1 MKGVADHVMP
11 KLNNAAWFSLIP
23 AFFLLI
29 LPAASLRAQ
38 TPTTTVVAGNAP
50 IGVAVNPVTNKIYV
64 VNQLSNNVTVI
75 DGATNNTTTVVAG
88 TQPFNVAV
96 NPLTNKIYVPNPSSD
111 SVTVIDGA
119 TNTTTTVVVG
129 DSPRGVAVNPV
140 TNKIY
145 VPNFTSN
152 TVTVIDGATNST
164 ATVAVGTG
172 PFSVAVNPLTNKIY
186 VTNFTS
192 NDVTVIDGA
201 SNSTTTVAA
210 GNGPIAV
217 AVNPVTNKI
226 YVANADSN
234 NVTVIDGGSNTTA
247 TVAAGT
253 GPRRV
258 AVNPVTN
265 KIYVA
270 NLNSDNVTVI
280 DGATNSTTTVATGIF
295 PSGVAVN
302 PVTNKI
308 YVANAG
314 SNNVTVIDEAT
325 NTTTTVAAGSAPRAV
340 AVNPVTNKIYV
351 ANGGNVTVIDGAT
364 NTTTTVAVGTG
375 PSGPVAVNPVTN
387 KFYVGNQNGDNVTVI
402 TEQQVQAI
410 PLQANITPLA
420 DNQTGSLT
428 PSFSFTATSTFS
440 PFAPPPQ
447 GLFFQVDTWQGAW
460 LAATDQGSGTFSGQ
474 TQALQPGFHILYAY
488 STDGQEATSTIT
500 GFQSSPLTSNI
511 TAYGFLVSLPSV
523 ALSAASLDF
532 GGQTVNTTS
541 VEQTVTLSNPGGPLT
556 ITSITITGPDSG
568 DFALAA
574 TTTCPSTG
582 TVGAGADCT
591 IDVTFTPT
599 ATGAATG
606 SLNVTDDAPGSPQV
620 VSLTGEGLGPIVT
633 LGSTSLNF
641 TDQLLGTTSTGQT
654 VTLNNTGS
662 AALTITGITVSGD
675 FAQTNDCGVSLALGT
690 GCSIDVTFTPTVT
703 GLLSGDLTIASDDP
717 SGPQMVDLFGTGVAP
732 AVGLTSTSLTF
743 VAQLVGTTGDSQI
756 VTLTNTGSASLNFS
770 SIVASGDFA
779 QTNDCGTSVAAAAS
793 CTITVSFTPTG
804 DGIRNGEVIL
814 SSNDPNSP
822 QSILLTGEGIG
833 VVSSLTLS
841 ASSLTFADQLCT
853 TTSSAQNVTLTN
865 TGNAVINISSI
876 FASGEFT
883 VTNDCGASVAAAAS
897 CTITVSF
904 TPKVIGARTG
914 SVTIVTDAPGSPHGI
929 ELSGTAVELSLMVT
943 AASQLEKT
951 IEAGETATF
960 QMTLVADG
968 VTEMCFLSC
977 SGAPAGATCTVEPAE
992 MGLGG
997 PVTTTVVASVRTT
1010 ARTSGA
1016 ATFPGPTGRNPWQP
1030 WFFVFVVVVSM
1041 VEAMRRRG
1049 SIIPTLRL
1057 KRAYVGLGAI
1067 LLMVGLW
1074 TACGTG
1080 GMENAGGG
1088 TGGTPPG
1095 TSTLTV
1101 TVRTSSGQ
1109 SMSAAVTL
1117 NVR

>member
-1 MKGVADHVMP
+1 MRRVITLFVLFLTLGLARSANAQDIITTVAGGGPNNLPAVSANLDEPLGVAFD
-11 KLNNAAWFSLIP
+11 AAGNLFIADEGSHRIFKVDTSGQL
-23 AFFLLI
+23 
-29 LPAASLRAQ
+29 
-38 TPTTTVVAGNAP
+38 TVVAGIGIFGFSGDGGPATSASLASPVSVALDGAGNLFITDQGNQRIRRVDAATGIITTVAGNGFGGFSGDGGPATSASLTNPFDVALDGAGNLFIADFSNSRIRKVDTSGIITTVAGNGGFTFSGDGGPATSASLRSPTGVALDGAGNLFIADGGNFRIRKVDTSGIITTVAGNGSSEFSGDGGPATSASLTNPFGVALDGTGNLFIADEGSNRIRKVDTSGIITTVAGNGSSGFSGDGGPAISASLSGP
-50 IGVAVNPVTNKIYV
+50 IGVALDGTGN
-64 VNQLSNNVTVI
+64 LFFADAGNNRIRKVDTSGIISTVAGDGI
-75 DGATNNTTTVVAG
+75 FGFSGDGDPATSASLRDPFGVALDGAGNLFIADR
-88 TQPFNVAV
+88 FNQRIRRVDA
-96 NPLTNKIYVPNPSSD
+96 
-111 SVTVIDGA
+111 A
-119 TNTTTTVVVG
+119 TG
-129 DSPRGVAVNPV
+129 
-140 TNKIY
+140 I
-145 VPNFTSN
+145 
-152 TVTVIDGATNST
+152 I
-164 ATVAVGTG
+164 
-172 PFSVAVNPLTNKIY
+172 
-186 VTNFTS
+186 
-192 NDVTVIDGA
+192 
-201 SNSTTTVAA
+201 TTVAGDGPTGIGAGGFSGDGGPATSASLWRGLDGSGNLFIADTLNNRIRKVDTSGIITTVA
-210 GNGPIAV
+210 GNG
-217 AVNPVTNKI
+217 
-226 YVANADSN
+226 SFGFSG
-234 NVTVIDGGSNTTA
+234 DGGPA
-247 TVAAGT
+247 TSAS
-253 GPRRV
+253 
-258 AVNPVTN
+258 
-265 KIYVA
+265 
-270 NLNSDNVTVI
+270 LS
-280 DGATNSTTTVATGIF
+280 F
-295 PSGVAVN
+295 PFGVALDGSGNLFIADFSNSRIRKVSFLN
-302 PVTNKI
+302 P
-308 YVANAG
+308 
-314 SNNVTVIDEAT
+314 
-325 NTTTTVAAGSAPRAV
+325 PAV
-340 AVNPVTNKIYV
+340 SLSIADLTFADRP
-351 ANGGNVTVIDGAT
+351 
-364 NTTTTVAVGTG
+364 VGT
-375 PSGPVAVNPVTN
+375 
-387 KFYVGNQNGDNVTVI
+387 
-402 TEQQVQAI
+402 
-410 PLQANITPLA
+410 
-420 DNQTGSLT
+420 
-428 PSFSFTATSTFS
+428 TST
-440 PFAPPPQ
+440 A
-447 GLFFQVDTWQGAW
+447 
-460 LAATDQGSGTFSGQ
+460 
-474 TQALQPGFHILYAY
+474 
-488 STDGQEATSTIT
+488 
-500 GFQSSPLTSNI
+500 
-511 TAYGFLVSLPSV
+511 
-523 ALSAASLDF
+523 
-532 GGQTVNTTS
+532 
-541 VEQTVTLSNPGGPLT
+541 QTVTLTN
-556 ITSITITGPDSG
+556 
-568 DFALAA
+568 
-574 TTTCPSTG
+574 
-582 TVGAGADCT
+582 
-591 IDVTFTPT
+591 
-599 ATGAATG
+599 
-606 SLNVTDDAPGSPQV
+606 N
-620 VSLTGEGLGPIVT
+620 GEGV
-633 LGSTSLNF
+633 F
-641 TDQLLGTTSTGQT
+641 TIS
-654 VTLNNTGS
+654 S
-662 AALTITGITVSGD
+662 IAVSGD
-675 FAQTNDCGVSLALGT
+675 FAQTNDCASLAASASCT
-690 GCSIDVTFTPTVT
+690 FNVTFTPTAGGART
-703 GLLSGDLTIASDDP
+703 GILTIDSNDPSSPQIVALSG
-717 SGPQMVDLFGTGVAP
+717 TGIAP
-732 AVGLTSTSLTF
+732 AVSLTSTSLTF

-804 DGIRNGEVIL
+804 DGIRTGELIL

-833 VVSSLTLS
+833 VVSDLTLS
-841 ASSLTFADQLCT
+841 ASSLTFGDQLCT

-865 TGNAVINISSI
+865 TGDAVINISSI

>member
-1 MKGVADHVMP
+1 MAGDGIFG
-11 KLNNAAWFSLIP
+11 FSGDGDP
-23 AFFLLI
+23 ATS
-29 LPAASLRAQ
+29 ASLRDPFGVALDGAGNLFIADRFNQ
-38 TPTTTVVAGNAP
+38 RIRRVDAATGIITTVAGDGPTGIGAGGFSGDGGPATSASLNSPFGVAVDGAGNLFIADTLNNRIRKVDTSGIITTVAGNGSFGFSGDGGPATSASLHEP
-50 IGVAVNPVTNKIYV
+50 FGVALDGSGNLFIADRF
-64 VNQLSNNVTVI
+64 NQRIRRV
-75 DGATNNTTTVVAG
+75 DAATG
-88 TQPFNVAV
+88 
-96 NPLTNKIYVPNPSSD
+96 I
-111 SVTVIDGA
+111 I
-119 TNTTTTVVVG
+119 
-129 DSPRGVAVNPV
+129 
-140 TNKIY
+140 
-145 VPNFTSN
+145 
-152 TVTVIDGATNST
+152 
-164 ATVAVGTG
+164 
-172 PFSVAVNPLTNKIY
+172 
-186 VTNFTS
+186 
-192 NDVTVIDGA
+192 
-201 SNSTTTVAA
+201 TTVAGDGPTGIGA
-210 GNGPIAV
+210 GGF
-217 AVNPVTNKI
+217 
-226 YVANADSN
+226 SG
-234 NVTVIDGGSNTTA
+234 DGGPA
-247 TVAAGT
+247 TSAS
-253 GPRRV
+253 
-258 AVNPVTN
+258 
-265 KIYVA
+265 
-270 NLNSDNVTVI
+270 LS
-280 DGATNSTTTVATGIF
+280 F
-295 PSGVAVN
+295 PFGVALDGSGNLFIADFSNSRIRKVSFLN
-302 PVTNKI
+302 P
-308 YVANAG
+308 
-314 SNNVTVIDEAT
+314 
-325 NTTTTVAAGSAPRAV
+325 PAV
-340 AVNPVTNKIYV
+340 SLSIADLTFADRP
-351 ANGGNVTVIDGAT
+351 
-364 NTTTTVAVGTG
+364 VGT
-375 PSGPVAVNPVTN
+375 
-387 KFYVGNQNGDNVTVI
+387 
-402 TEQQVQAI
+402 
-410 PLQANITPLA
+410 
-420 DNQTGSLT
+420 
-428 PSFSFTATSTFS
+428 TST
-440 PFAPPPQ
+440 A
-447 GLFFQVDTWQGAW
+447 
-460 LAATDQGSGTFSGQ
+460 
-474 TQALQPGFHILYAY
+474 
-488 STDGQEATSTIT
+488 
-500 GFQSSPLTSNI
+500 
-511 TAYGFLVSLPSV
+511 
-523 ALSAASLDF
+523 
-532 GGQTVNTTS
+532 
-541 VEQTVTLSNPGGPLT
+541 QTVTLTN
-556 ITSITITGPDSG
+556 
-568 DFALAA
+568 
-574 TTTCPSTG
+574 
-582 TVGAGADCT
+582 
-591 IDVTFTPT
+591 
-599 ATGAATG
+599 
-606 SLNVTDDAPGSPQV
+606 N
-620 VSLTGEGLGPIVT
+620 GEGV
-633 LGSTSLNF
+633 F
-641 TDQLLGTTSTGQT
+641 TIS
-654 VTLNNTGS
+654 S
-662 AALTITGITVSGD
+662 IAVSGD
-675 FAQTNDCGVSLALGT
+675 FAQTNDCASLAASASCT
-690 GCSIDVTFTPTVT
+690 FNVTFTPTAGGART
-703 GLLSGDLTIASDDP
+703 GILTIDSNDPSSPQIVALSG
-717 SGPQMVDLFGTGVAP
+717 TGIAP
-732 AVGLTSTSLTF
+732 AVSLTSTSLTF

-804 DGIRNGEVIL
+804 DGIRTGELIL

-833 VVSSLTLS
+833 VVSDLTLS
-841 ASSLTFADQLCT
+841 ASSLTFGDQLCT

-865 TGNAVINISSI
+865 TGDAVINISSI

>member
-1 MKGVADHVMP
+1 MRRVITLFVLFLNLGLARSANAQDIITTVAGGGPNNLPAVSANLDEPLGVAFD
-11 KLNNAAWFSLIP
+11 AAGNLFIADEGSHRIFKVDTSGQL
-23 AFFLLI
+23 
-29 LPAASLRAQ
+29 
-38 TPTTTVVAGNAP
+38 TVVAG
-50 IGVAVNPVTNKIYV
+50 IGIFGFSGDGGPATSASLASPVSVA
-64 VNQLSNNVTVI
+64 L
-75 DGATNNTTTVVAG
+75 DGAGNLFIAD
-88 TQPFNVAV
+88 F
-96 NPLTNKIYVPNPSSD
+96 
-111 SVTVIDGA
+111 
-119 TNTTTTVVVG
+119 
-129 DSPRGVAVNPV
+129 
-140 TNKIY
+140 
-145 VPNFTSN
+145 
-152 TVTVIDGATNST
+152 
-164 ATVAVGTG
+164 
-172 PFSVAVNPLTNKIY
+172 
-186 VTNFTS
+186 
-192 NDVTVIDGA
+192 
-201 SNSTTTVAA
+201 SNSRIRKVDTSGIITTVAGNGISGFSGDGGPATSASLTNPTGVALDGTGNLFIADEGNFRIRKVDTSGIITTVA
-210 GNGPIAV
+210 GNG
-217 AVNPVTNKI
+217 
-226 YVANADSN
+226 SSGFSG
-234 NVTVIDGGSNTTA
+234 DGGPATSASLTNPFGVALDGTGNLFFADAGNNRIRKVDTSGIIS
-247 TVAAGT
+247 TVAGDGIFGFSGDGDPATSASLRDPFGVALDGAGNLFIADRFNQRI
-253 GPRRV
+253 RRV
-258 AVNPVTN
+258 DA
-265 KIYVA
+265 
-270 NLNSDNVTVI
+270 
-280 DGATNSTTTVATGIF
+280 ATGIITTVAGDGPTGIGAGGF
-295 PSGVAVN
+295 SGDGGPATSASLHEPNGVALD
-302 PVTNKI
+302 
-308 YVANAG
+308 G
-314 SNNVTVIDEAT
+314 SGNFFIADTLNNRIRKVDTSGII
-325 NTTTTVAAGSAPRAV
+325 TTVAGNGSFGFSGDGGPATSASLSFPFGVALDGSGNLFIADFSNSRIRKVSFLNPPAV
-340 AVNPVTNKIYV
+340 SLSIADLTFADRP
-351 ANGGNVTVIDGAT
+351 
-364 NTTTTVAVGTG
+364 VGT
-375 PSGPVAVNPVTN
+375 
-387 KFYVGNQNGDNVTVI
+387 
-402 TEQQVQAI
+402 
-410 PLQANITPLA
+410 
-420 DNQTGSLT
+420 
-428 PSFSFTATSTFS
+428 TST
-440 PFAPPPQ
+440 A
-447 GLFFQVDTWQGAW
+447 
-460 LAATDQGSGTFSGQ
+460 
-474 TQALQPGFHILYAY
+474 
-488 STDGQEATSTIT
+488 
-500 GFQSSPLTSNI
+500 
-511 TAYGFLVSLPSV
+511 
-523 ALSAASLDF
+523 
-532 GGQTVNTTS
+532 
-541 VEQTVTLSNPGGPLT
+541 QTVTLTN
-556 ITSITITGPDSG
+556 
-568 DFALAA
+568 
-574 TTTCPSTG
+574 
-582 TVGAGADCT
+582 
-591 IDVTFTPT
+591 
-599 ATGAATG
+599 
-606 SLNVTDDAPGSPQV
+606 N
-620 VSLTGEGLGPIVT
+620 GEGV
-633 LGSTSLNF
+633 F
-641 TDQLLGTTSTGQT
+641 TIS
-654 VTLNNTGS
+654 S
-662 AALTITGITVSGD
+662 ITVSGD
-675 FAQTNDCGVSLALGT
+675 FAQTNDCASLAASASCT
-690 GCSIDVTFTPTVT
+690 FNVTFTPTAGGART
-703 GLLSGDLTIASDDP
+703 GILTIDSNDPSSPQIVALSG
-717 SGPQMVDLFGTGVAP
+717 TGIAP
-732 AVGLTSTSLTF
+732 AVSLTSTSLTF

-804 DGIRNGEVIL
+804 DGIRTGELIL

-833 VVSSLTLS
+833 VVSDLTLS
-841 ASSLTFADQLCT
+841 ASSLTFGDQLCT

-865 TGNAVINISSI
+865 TGDAVINISSI

>member
-1 MKGVADHVMP
+1 MRRVITLFVLFLTLGLARSANAQDIITTVAGGGPNNLPAVSANLDEPLGVAFD
-11 KLNNAAWFSLIP
+11 AAGNLFIADEGSHRIFKVDTSGQL
-23 AFFLLI
+23 
-29 LPAASLRAQ
+29 
-38 TPTTTVVAGNAP
+38 TVVAG
-50 IGVAVNPVTNKIYV
+50 IGIFGFSGDGGPATSASLASPVSVA
-64 VNQLSNNVTVI
+64 L
-75 DGATNNTTTVVAG
+75 DGAGNLFIADFSNRRIRKV
-88 TQPFNVAV
+88 
-96 NPLTNKIYVPNPSSD
+96 D
-111 SVTVIDGA
+111 
-119 TNTTTTVVVG
+119 
-129 DSPRGVAVNPV
+129 
-140 TNKIY
+140 
-145 VPNFTSN
+145 TSG
-152 TVTVIDGATNST
+152 I
-164 ATVAVGTG
+164 
-172 PFSVAVNPLTNKIY
+172 I
-186 VTNFTS
+186 
-192 NDVTVIDGA
+192 
-201 SNSTTTVAA
+201 TTVAGNGISGFSGDGGPATSASLTNPFGVALDGTGNLFIADEGNFRIRKVDTSGIITTVA
-210 GNGPIAV
+210 GNG
-217 AVNPVTNKI
+217 
-226 YVANADSN
+226 SSGFSG
-234 NVTVIDGGSNTTA
+234 DGGPA
-247 TVAAGT
+247 TSASLTNPFGVALDGT
-253 GPRRV
+253 G
-258 AVNPVTN
+258 
-265 KIYVA
+265 
-270 NLNSDNVTVI
+270 NLFIADEGSNRIRKVDTSGI
-280 DGATNSTTTVATGIF
+280 ITTVAGNGSSGFSGDGGPAISASLSGPF
-295 PSGVAVN
+295 GVALDGTGN
-302 PVTNKI
+302 LFFADAGNTASARWTPRGSSLRWRATAPDL
-308 YVANAG
+308 VAGDPATSASLPDGGPATSASLHEPNGVALDG
-314 SNNVTVIDEAT
+314 SGNFFIADTLNNRIRKVDTSGII
-325 NTTTTVAAGSAPRAV
+325 TTVAGNGSFGFSGDGGPATSASLSFPFGVALDGSGNLFIADFSNSRIRKVSFLNPPAV
-340 AVNPVTNKIYV
+340 SLSIADLTFADRP
-351 ANGGNVTVIDGAT
+351 
-364 NTTTTVAVGTG
+364 VGT
-375 PSGPVAVNPVTN
+375 
-387 KFYVGNQNGDNVTVI
+387 
-402 TEQQVQAI
+402 
-410 PLQANITPLA
+410 
-420 DNQTGSLT
+420 
-428 PSFSFTATSTFS
+428 TST
-440 PFAPPPQ
+440 A
-447 GLFFQVDTWQGAW
+447 
-460 LAATDQGSGTFSGQ
+460 
-474 TQALQPGFHILYAY
+474 
-488 STDGQEATSTIT
+488 
-500 GFQSSPLTSNI
+500 
-511 TAYGFLVSLPSV
+511 
-523 ALSAASLDF
+523 
-532 GGQTVNTTS
+532 
-541 VEQTVTLSNPGGPLT
+541 QTVTLTN
-556 ITSITITGPDSG
+556 
-568 DFALAA
+568 
-574 TTTCPSTG
+574 
-582 TVGAGADCT
+582 
-591 IDVTFTPT
+591 
-599 ATGAATG
+599 
-606 SLNVTDDAPGSPQV
+606 N
-620 VSLTGEGLGPIVT
+620 GEGV
-633 LGSTSLNF
+633 F
-641 TDQLLGTTSTGQT
+641 TIS
-654 VTLNNTGS
+654 S
-662 AALTITGITVSGD
+662 ITVSGD
-675 FAQTNDCGVSLALGT
+675 FAQTNDCASLAASASCT
-690 GCSIDVTFTPTVT
+690 FNVTFTPTAGGART
-703 GLLSGDLTIASDDP
+703 GILTIDSNDPSSPQIVALSG
-717 SGPQMVDLFGTGVAP
+717 TGIAP
-732 AVGLTSTSLTF
+732 AVSLTSTSLTF

-804 DGIRNGEVIL
+804 DGIRTGELIL

-833 VVSSLTLS
+833 VVSDLTLS
-841 ASSLTFADQLCT
+841 ASSLTFGDQLCT

-865 TGNAVINISSI
+865 TGDAVINISSI